1 MVRCSAAYRS
11 KYLLTMG
18 AMINANFYN
27 ILKMNGM
34 KQISQY
40 LIAIA
45 LTGLFLIPCQNSLAG
60 NKDRSGQAGGSE
72 LLINPWARSSGWGGV
87 NVASVRG
94 LEAMFTNVAGVAHTG
109 STELIFSQTQ
119 WLKGTNIK
127 ISAFGF
133 TQRVSESGVL
143 GMSITS
149 MSIGDIMITRTDLPE
164 GGIGTYSPSY
174 LNVGIS
180 YSKTFSSSIYGG
192 LLLRIINESIS
203 DASAGGVALDAGI
216 QYVTGEEENIKFG
229 ITLKNVGPTMTFSGD
244 GFATRVFIPGQE
256 TQFTLTQRQAKFELP
271 TAMCIGA
278 AYDFLF
284 DRSRFT
290 LAGNFQSNAFS
301 NDLFMA
307 GAEYSF
313 RDYVMLRAGYT
324 FEDGMFEDIES
335 GNKIT
340 VSKGF
345 SGGFSVQVPLNKDQ
359 GSVFSIDYSYR
370 STEHF
375 DGTHSIGVKIAL

>member
-1 MVRCSAAYRS
+1 
-11 KYLLTMG
+11 MG
-18 AMINANFYN
+18 TMINAKCLN

-34 KQISQY
+34 KQISKY

-45 LTGLFLIPCQNSLAG
+45 LTGLFLLPCQTSMAG

-94 LEAMFTNVAGVAHTG
+94 LEAMFTNVAGVAHTN

-119 WLKGTNIK
+119 WLKGTDIK

-180 YSKTFSSSIYGG
+180 YSKAFSNSIYGG

-203 DASAGGVALDAGI
+203 DVSAGGVALDAGI
-216 QYVTGEEENIKFG
+216 QYVTGEQENIKFG

-244 GFATRVFIPGQE
+244 GFATRVYIPGQE

-284 DRSRFT
+284 DRSRLT

-307 GAEYSF
+307 GAEFSF
-313 RDYVMLRAGYT
+313 RDYVMLRGGYT
-324 FEDGMFEDIES
+324 YEDGMFEDIES

-345 SGGFSVQVPLNKDQ
+345 SGGFSVQIPLNKDK
-359 GSVFSIDYSYR
+359 GSLFAIDYSYR

-375 DGTHSIGVKIAL
+375 NGTHSIGVKISL